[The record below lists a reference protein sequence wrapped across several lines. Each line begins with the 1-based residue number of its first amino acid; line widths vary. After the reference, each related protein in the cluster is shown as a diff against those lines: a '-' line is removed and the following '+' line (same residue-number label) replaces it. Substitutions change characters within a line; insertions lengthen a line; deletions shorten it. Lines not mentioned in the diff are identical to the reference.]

1 MLMMDMFVIKKKKS
15 RNKTSTR
22 TRLGCRKD
30 YKRSY
35 CSETGVKTY
44 TCSRCGGTKTE
55 DIPKTKHD
63 YEEHV
68 VKAPTCTEKGVSYY
82 VCKNC
87 GLTTSRHQTP
97 ATGHIHTEVRNQKDA
112 TYKENGYTGDTY
124 CKDCGKKLETGTVIP
139 KNW

>member
-1 MLMMDMFVIKKKKS
+1 MCIRDRYTCTRSNCRKKKQVETKPA
-15 RNKTSTR
+15 
-22 TRLGCRKD
+22 LGHTWDEGKIT
-30 YKRSY
+30 KEAT

-55 DIPKTKHD
+55 EIPNTKHD

-87 GLTTSRHQTP
+87 GLTTSRRQTP
-97 ATGHIHTEVRNQKDA
+97 ATSHIHTEVRNQKDA
-112 TYKENGYTGDTY
+112 TYK
-124 CKDCGKKLETGTVIP
+124 LSLIHI
-139 KNW
+139 